1 MRIIA
6 VLFVSLSI
14 NLGLSQT
21 DSIKVLS
28 WNVFLRPGIL
38 NDGQTKRADS
48 IAAYLN
54 ASGADVLILQEV
66 FHRRAR
72 KKLVKALSTDYS
84 HFTKIG
90 PVSFWGVSSGVMIAS
105 KGSILSTKH
114 LSFKKGTG
122 ADKMAKKGGVAAT
135 ITHNSSKVHIVGTH
149 LQAGGGKDKE
159 SIRRR
164 QVKKLKRLSE
174 KIKDLSDAPII
185 YAGDFNI
192 PFGSDNFEFLKD
204 TLNVACKKP
213 MSDVKAT
220 SNFSDSDLYPSE
232 GKPQWIDFV
241 LIEKGHKLKTLE
253 CYIEEPKAV
262 YGKSDER
269 RRLSDHNPII
279 NVISIPNDN

>member
-6 VLFVSLSI
+6 VLFVILSI

-21 DSIKVLS
+21 DSIKILS

-72 KKLVKALSTDYS
+72 KKLVKALSSDYS

-90 PVSFWGVSSGVMIAS
+90 PVSFWGVGSGVMIAS
-105 KGSILSTKH
+105 KDSITNTKH

-135 ITHNSSKVHIVGTH
+135 IVHESKKLHIVGTH
-149 LQAGGGKDKE
+149 LQAGRGKDKE
-159 SIRRR
+159 YVRRR

-174 KIKDLSDAPII
+174 KMKELRDAPII

-192 PFGSDNFEFLKD
+192 PFGSDNFDFLKD

-213 MSDVKAT
+213 MGDVKAT

-241 LIEKGHKLKTLE
+241 LIEKGEQLKTLE
-253 CYIEEPKAV
+253 CYIEEPKAI
-262 YGKSDER
+262 YGKSEER